1 MKTKRFSHLEAVV
14 TRHDARQNENTKST
28 ERAVFWEGLGSYK
41 IEIVSTTKSARS
53 ALRNTKSAHSAVST
67 TKSAHRALQNT
78 NRLTGLY
85 KIQIDSQGSSKYKI
99 QKLWVG
105 FPYCSHSG
113 EVELS
118 YLVHQRRL
126 WRTTLDKS
134 IGWKYNEIEQQ
145 AVLLYCR
152 CSRWKIYPIS
162 SGDSFRVW

>member
-28 ERAVFWEGLGSYK
+28 ERA
-41 IEIVSTTKSARS
+41 VSTTKSARS

-105 FPYCSHSG
+105 FPYCSHSE
-113 EVELS
+113 EVEL
-118 YLVHQRRL
+118 
-126 WRTTLDKS
+126 
-134 IGWKYNEIEQQ
+134 
-145 AVLLYCR
+145 
-152 CSRWKIYPIS
+152 
-162 SGDSFRVW
+162 